1 MLKTYQ
7 VLLPYWLE
15 EYIRE
20 LVERFDISFSE
31 VIRLEVCFAII
42 CALKYQYEDFKP
54 NKIIEDIFNALQKET
69 KGTIE
74 REEILNLISTIY
86 YETRKAL
93 EFRRTKEKEQKRK
106 N

>member
-7 VLLPYWLE
+7 VLLPNWLE

-20 LVERFDISFSE
+20 MVERFDISFSE

-42 CALKYQYEDFKP
+42 CALKYQYEDFEP
-54 NKIIEDIFNALQKET
+54 SKIIEDIFNALQKET
-69 KGTIE
+69 KGKIE

-93 EFRRTKEKEQKRK
+93 EFRRKKQNELKKG
-106 N
+106 